1 MCAGYTYFNGQIS
14 QISVMGDDLTTDEI
28 DGYQIGQDFEFIIW
42 DGDQNISVQ
51 GIFTE
56 SSIGFYETNG
66 LSFLESIIS
75 TQDNSYEQQID
86 LPLGWSF
93 FSTYILEDNME
104 VAHILEPIVSN
115 ITIVKNNDGDAYLP
129 DFDFNGIGDF
139 LIGQGY
145 QVKTNDQC
153 NIILQGNLTFSNSYP
168 TFLREGW
175 NLIGYLKLE
184 SSPAETILA
193 DLVEQ
198 ENLIIAKDDNGY
210 AYLPQWNFNG
220 IGNFNPGKGYQLKVY
235 FETHFSY

>member
-1 MCAGYTYFNGQIS
+1 
-14 QISVMGDDLTTDEI
+14 
-28 DGYQIGQDFEFIIW
+28 
-42 DGDQNISVQ
+42 
-51 GIFTE
+51 
-56 SSIGFYETNG
+56 
-66 LSFLESIIS
+66 
-75 TQDNSYEQQID
+75 
-86 LPLGWSF
+86 
-93 FSTYILEDNME
+93 ME

-168 TFLREGW
+168 TFLKEGW

-220 IGNFNPGKGYQLKVY
+220 IGNFKPGKGYQLKVY
-235 FETHFSY
+235 FETYLSY